1 MVHVVEYV
9 IFGIVVGGNLALG
22 LYFSFHKARPGIPS
36 VATTAEV
43 FLGNRA
49 LRMLPLAASSVAS
62 VCSSTSLVAFPA
74 HFYAYGMHIF
84 WCCLTPL
91 LYLPLAT
98 RLVVPVVYKLRV
110 TSIFEYL
117 RLRFNTTISLTACV
131 IYIFLTQSIG
141 AISIFAA
148 SLTLVTVFKAP
159 LLWCNISIG
168 LCGTFYTA
176 LGGLRGVVW
185 TDCVQLVAILIAPLT
200 VIAKIAVES
209 SSPTSTIQPLEDF
222 KIKDYIAN
230 FSLDLTSD
238 ENVWS
243 CLLGASATAVYRL
256 CFDQVLV
263 QRQLACRTLKEAK
276 RATLA
281 GTFVLFGVQ
290 ALLTAMGFALVIWF
304 RGCDPGLL
312 GHIKSIDQIL
322 PYYINKY
329 LVDLPGLSGLF
340 LAGVVCAATS
350 TVSSTINSQAAVL
363 YVDVIAPRYKNAEK
377 HVVWITRMTAIAIG
391 LVMTVYSTIFVYL
404 GSLTKAFMMANT
416 AATAPFT
423 GLCLLAVLFPFVHSK
438 GAGIATLLVTA
449 YQIYHLVQTIA
460 SETNPPRMPVSL
472 QYCPANFSRSVLATN
487 ESCRQFT
494 TGPSE
499 SFFILRLSYYWSS
512 FFALFATIL
521 AGILLSALTGE
532 MRSEAAKPHL
542 CSDVILRMLGKHRQP
557 LGIATNEEITEINPK
572 QRKLACQPENKNL
585 LAQEFETCA

>member
-1 MVHVVEYV
+1 MVHVVEYA
-9 IFGIVVGGNLALG
+9 IFGIVVVGNLVLG
-22 LYFSFHKARPGIPS
+22 LYFTARKAPPAIAS
-36 VATTAEV
+36 SATTAEV

-49 LRMLPLAASSVAS
+49 LRVLPLAASSVAS
-62 VCSSTSLVAFPA
+62 VCSSTTLVAFPG

-84 WCCLTPL
+84 WCCLSPV

-98 RLVVPVVYKLRV
+98 RLVIPVVYKLGV
-110 TSIFEYL
+110 TSIFE
-117 RLRFNTTISLTACV
+117 
-131 IYIFLTQSIG
+131 QSVG

-148 SLTLVTVFKAP
+148 SLTLITVFKAP
-159 LLWCNISIG
+159 LLWCNIGIG

-209 SSPTSTIQPLEDF
+209 SSHTSTIQPLEDF

-230 FSLDLTSD
+230 FSFDLTND
-238 ENVWS
+238 ETVWS
-243 CLLGASATAVYRL
+243 CFFGASAIAVYRL

-276 RATLA
+276 RATLT
-281 GTFVLFGVQ
+281 GTFVLLGVQ

-312 GHIKSIDQIL
+312 GDINSIEQIL

-377 HVVWITRMTAIAIG
+377 HVVWITRMSAIAIG
-391 LVMTVYSTIFVYL
+391 LVMTIYSTICVHL

-416 AATAPFT
+416 AATAPFA

-449 YQIYHLVQTIA
+449 YQIYHVVQTIA
-460 SETNPPRMPVSL
+460 SEKTPPRMPVSL
-472 QYCPANFSRSVLATN
+472 QYCPANFSRSVSAKN
-487 ESCRQFT
+487 ESYRHLT

-499 SFFILRLSYYWSS
+499 SFFLLRLSYYWTS

-521 AGILLSALTGE
+521 AGILLSALMGE
-532 MRSEAAKPHL
+532 MRSEVAKPHL
-542 CSDVILRMLGKHRQP
+542 CSDVILRMLGKYRQP
-557 LGIATNEEITEINPK
+557 LGIGTNEEVTGKKPNEK
-572 QRKLACQPENKNL
+572 KAECQPENKSL
-585 LAQEFETCA
+585 LAQELETRT